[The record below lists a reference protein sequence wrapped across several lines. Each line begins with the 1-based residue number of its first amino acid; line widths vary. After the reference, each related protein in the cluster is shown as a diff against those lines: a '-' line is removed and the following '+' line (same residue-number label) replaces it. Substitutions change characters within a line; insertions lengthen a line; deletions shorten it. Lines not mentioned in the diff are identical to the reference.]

1 MSEEFESDRQITI
14 IAVDDDAAIR
24 KCLPRVFA
32 FFGFSSSVVESG
44 ADAITLMG
52 EHTFDIALVD
62 FRMPNMNGV
71 ELCRWI
77 SEHHP
82 NTAIVMMTGYA
93 SDAELEEAL
102 DIGVFQCIRKPL
114 PDLEKFGALIKA
126 AALSKQPTQLVC
138 RQNILDCIPS
148 AELGHSK
155 PQS

>member
-1 MSEEFESDRQITI
+1 VSEEFESDRQITI

-24 KCLPRVFA
+24 KCLARLFA
-32 FFGFSSSVVESG
+32 FLGFSSSVVESG

-71 ELCRWI
+71 ELSRWI

-82 NTAIVMMTGYA
+82 NSAIVMMTGYA

-126 AALSKQPTQLVC
+126 AVLSKQPTQL
-138 RQNILDCIPS
+138 
-148 AELGHSK
+148 
-155 PQS
+155 